1 MTQTTHYSFNLPAGT
16 DPASITPLNANME
29 TLDSTLWTMQGDIDT
44 LESTVGNVNEII
56 ADQLVDEQYNNEILN
71 NRG

>member
-44 LESTVGNVNEII
+44 LEATVGTVNTIL
-56 ADQLVDEQYNNEILN
+56 ADAIGEE
-71 NRG
+71 

>member
-29 TLDSTLWTMQGDIDT
+29 TLDSTLWNMQGDIDT
-44 LESTVGNVNEII
+44 LESTVGTVNSIL
-56 ADQLVDEQYNNEILN
+56 ADAIGEE
-71 NRG
+71 